1 MKTQTQLYDFDELP
15 TTNSSTGI
23 ATEYAEDLFFRF
35 YGRKAKDFDELQ
47 TFMYEHNCKFD
58 ENGRIMQPIIGD
70 TKTVY
75 TQKGIQH
82 GLRRLL
88 LLVNSYEPKQRSV
101 LQKRVCKF
109 TDFKDGTMIQY
120 VGKAHDYSVWVKK

>member
-47 TFMYEHNCKFD
+47 TFMYDKNCKFD
-58 ENGRIMQPIIGD
+58 ENGRIMQPIIGN
-70 TKTVY
+70 TRTVY
-75 TQKGIQH
+75 TKKDIKY

-88 LLVNSYEPKQRSV
+88 HLVNSYEPKLRKV

-109 TDFKDGTMIQY
+109 TEFEDGTLIQY
-120 VGKAHDYSVWVKK
+120 VGKVADYSIFVKK